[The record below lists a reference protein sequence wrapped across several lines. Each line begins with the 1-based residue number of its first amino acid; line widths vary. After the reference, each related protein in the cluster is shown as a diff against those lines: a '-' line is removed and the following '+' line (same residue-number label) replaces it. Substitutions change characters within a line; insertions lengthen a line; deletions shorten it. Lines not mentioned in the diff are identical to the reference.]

1 MAKGFEVLE
10 MLIPQGGWNILGDSY
25 EGIEFVHCEPITKE
39 AFEAGFAQY
48 DAWKQE
54 QAEAYAAAKAA
65 AEAKLEAL
73 GLTTDDLRALGL

>member
-25 EGIEFVHCEPITKE
+25 EGIEFVECEPITKE
-39 AFEAGFAQY
+39 AFDAGFAQY
-48 DAWKQE
+48 DTWKAE
-54 QAEAYAAAKAA
+54 QDAAQAAAKAA

-73 GLTTDDLRALGL
+73 GLTPEDLAALGL